1 MKFSNLKQQKNSEL
15 LNIYL
20 DMKVEKTHVANNNNL
35 IVDNQTTLELFKS
48 ADNLDTNYN
57 FQMISEYK
65 NSLLAKKLE
74 RR

>member
-57 FQMISEYK
+57 FQMISDYK